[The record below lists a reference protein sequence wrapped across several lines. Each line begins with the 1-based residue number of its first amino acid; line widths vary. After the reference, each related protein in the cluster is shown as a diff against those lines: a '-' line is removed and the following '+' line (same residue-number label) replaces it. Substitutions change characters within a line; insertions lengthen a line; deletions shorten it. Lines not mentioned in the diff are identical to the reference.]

1 MCNLSSFSTI
11 FVEGK
16 TLRFWRLAPMVLR
29 TLTGTQLRCL
39 AFHEK
44 RHGPALAFIKPLE
57 TSSSAPA
64 WRRWPGHSERWRSA
78 KVCFTFLLLSFW
90 VSENISLHTISWH
103 NIFIIIAFG
112 YWMLLMLSFVIYSW
126 FKNIVA
132 EAVDSRATGL
142 CSFLSTNSEPNV
154 VVIDTPNWNKL
165 RCYCN
170 ERRTAVATSTPFW
183 NLAI

>member
-16 TLRFWRLAPMVLR
+16 TLSFWRLAPMVLR

-44 RHGPALAFIKPLE
+44 RRGPVLAFIKPLE

-90 VSENISLHTISWH
+90 VSVYMSENISLHTISWH
-103 NIFIIIAFG
+103 NILSLLLAIECYWYCHLLFIHCSKILLQKLWILELQVCAPFNHTFG
-112 YWMLLMLSFVIYSW
+112 TKCCCDWYPQLKQVEMLL
-126 FKNIVA
+126 
-132 EAVDSRATGL
+132 
-142 CSFLSTNSEPNV
+142 
-154 VVIDTPNWNKL
+154 
-165 RCYCN
+165 
-170 ERRTAVATSTPFW
+170 
-183 NLAI
+183 

>member
-1 MCNLSSFSTI
+1 MPFFIKFFCHFCGRKNSKILAAGTKGFTHFDWHTTSLPGISW
-11 FVEGK
+11 K
-16 TLRFWRLAPMVLR
+16 TPW
-29 TLTGTQLRCL
+29 
-39 AFHEK
+39 
-44 RHGPALAFIKPLE
+44 AFIKPLE

-142 CSFLSTNSEPNV
+142 CSFLSTHSEPNV